1 MKLKLIDRMQEQARF
16 FGKMNRCTQTIEEC
30 AELTKELCKYQRLTN
45 KDKTCNSTMIQTLE
59 HIAEEIAD
67 VEICTCQ
74 LKHLFDIKNKVDGI
88 KEQKLL
94 RTEQRLNEEQK
105 IKVTSAEIIVSNNED
120 ARQGKPYYSIKY
132 KELGK
137 EEYTIGF
144 GSYKLQYV
152 LEWLDTCFEIV
163 EEQDIDN
170 KESIILETEV
180 EPDSLRKIM
189 YGETNG
195 TDKQDYLL
203 FNQRNYIV

>member
-1 MKLKLIDRMQEQARF
+1 MKLKLIDRMQEQART

-105 IKVTSAEIIVSNNED
+105 IKVTSAEIIVLNNENT
-120 ARQGKPYYSIKY
+120 RQGKPYYSIKY

-144 GSYKLQYV
+144 SSYKLQYV

>member
-30 AELTKELCKYQRLTN
+30 AELIKELCKYQRLTN
-45 KDKTCNSTMIQTLE
+45 KDKTCNSTMTQTLE

-74 LKHLFDIKNKVDGI
+74 LKHLFDIKNKVDDI

-120 ARQGKPYYSIKY
+120 TRQGKPYYSIKY

-144 GSYKLQYV
+144 SSYKLQYV

-163 EEQDIDN
+163 EERDIDN